1 MINQEKKYNLIKFE
15 DGDFNL
21 DVRVSPDEETVWL
34 TLEEIGLL
42 FERDRSVIGKH
53 IKRIYLDDELEKE
66 RTWAKNARVLPDG
79 RVYDFDIY
87 NLDIILAVGYRV
99 NSKRGTR
106 FRKWANSVLKQYLLN
121 GYAINSNRIMAYQS
135 NILQLE
141 ADVINIEN
149 RLKNL
154 EMTIYSDN
162 TQIIFEGEILE
173 PYTFLRKLFFL
184 ARSEITIIDQYAD
197 RFLLTMLS
205 DLKVKITIVTSKTS
219 YLNKEIIPDNI
230 TIIHNDIIH
239 DRFII
244 IDDLAY
250 AIGSSFNDI
259 GKKRFFMMKLENITK
274 EMILGERKKTL

>member
-1 MINQEKKYNLIKFE
+1 MNNQEKKYNLIKFE
-15 DGDFNL
+15 EGNFSL

-34 TLEEIGLL
+34 TLEQIGLL
-42 FERDRSVIGKH
+42 FERDKSVIGKH
-53 IKRIYLDDELEKE
+53 ARNIISNMELEESSVKANFAY
-66 RTWAKNARVLPDG
+66 TASDG
-79 RVYDFDIY
+79 KTYYVDHY
-87 NLDIILAVGYRV
+87 NLDMILAIGYRV
-99 NSKRGTR
+99 NSKRGIQ
-106 FRKWANSVLKQYLLN
+106 FRKWANSILKQYLLN

-184 ARSEITIIDQYAD
+184 ARKEITIIDQYAD
-197 RFLLTMLS
+197 RFLLSMLS
-205 DLKVKITIVTSKTS
+205 DLKVKITIVTSSSS

-244 IDDLAY
+244 IDNLAY